1 VASYVGLLGGF
12 RDIRRLRVQSVDRV
26 LVALGGMA
34 MPALPKALL
43 RAGHKRMVGGLAQPI
58 R

>member
-1 VASYVGLLGGF
+1 VGLLGGF